1 MKKTILSLII
11 LSVLLVGVSAMSFQA
26 GLTYTQPA
34 SLDNIVSGLKEKNLS
49 VLLEGHEICV
59 SGRMTDS
66 FLDVGI
72 DAGVALHESASWVP
86 VPLFRAYAGMKVRL
100 FEYFGIA
107 GHVGGQVKFLSDSS
121 FDASLFWRFAGEVMI
136 EPITIELYA
145 VLPVPTDQGVATLF
159 NFGTAA
165 HNARF
170 GLAVTYEFI

>member
-1 MKKTILSLII
+1 MKKTLFSII
-11 LSVLLVGVSAMSFQA
+11 FLTILLVGLSAMSFQA

-34 SLDNIVSGLKEKNLS
+34 SLDNIIGGMKEKNLS
-49 VLLEGHEICV
+49 VLLAGHEVCV
-59 SGRMTDS
+59 SGHMTDS

-86 VPLFRAYAGMKVRL
+86 VPLFRAYVGMKVRL
-100 FEYFGIA
+100 FEYFGIG
-107 GHVGGQVKFLSDSS
+107 GHVGGQIKLLSDNS
-121 FDASLFWRFAGEVMI
+121 FDASLFWRFAGEIMI
-136 EPITIELYA
+136 EPINIELYMA
-145 VLPVPTDQGVATLF
+145 LPVPLDQGLASVF